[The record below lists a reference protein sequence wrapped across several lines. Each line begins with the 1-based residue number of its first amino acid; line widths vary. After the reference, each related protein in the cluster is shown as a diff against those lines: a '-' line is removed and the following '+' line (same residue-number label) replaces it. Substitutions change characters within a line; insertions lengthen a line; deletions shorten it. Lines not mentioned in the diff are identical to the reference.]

1 MKKIA
6 VNFVHGYNDEN
17 IILLKEQYPAL
28 LIIDNKDKE
37 ILSYPFPRNVEDYN
51 KYDSV
56 INGTPPLQTAKN
68 FKKLPRFGF
77 TGIAQNEDF
86 LYSGSWNGVYKISK
100 ETYQLD
106 SIISNNMMS
115 DLHGICIHED
125 EIITILTGKDTVV
138 FTDQSGEIKDHF
150 TINPDLSISKNT
162 EFESIDWRFLSKQF
176 RGSTGNWHFN
186 YVQIIGDE
194 VWLTARNTNCFVVV
208 NRKTK
213 KARLKMMNLCT
224 PVLLHDGKYHSEEF
238 YFTSIDG
245 KIIIA
250 GEKLR
255 SNYDRN
261 NYEINDITQY
271 NRDLVSQTIRIQE
284 TNYGREPNWCRG
296 IEIHEDRI
304 FCTIDGRY
312 DSDLSFG
319 ILELSRT
326 GKAKEITRL
335 KWDEIGNADD
345 IRYVT
350 GFDLVVF

>member
-1 MKKIA
+1 MKIA
-6 VNFVHGYNDEN
+6 TNFVHGYNDEN
-17 IILLKEQYPAL
+17 IKLVRDKYPSL
-28 LIIDNKDKE
+28 LILDNENKE
-37 ILSYPFPRNVEDYN
+37 ILSYPFPRNVEDYSE
-51 KYDSV
+51 YDSI

-100 ETYQLD
+100 ENYQLD

-125 EIITILTGKDTVV
+125 EIVTILTGKDTVV
-138 FTDQSGEIKDHF
+138 FSDQSGEIKDHF
-150 TINPDLSISKNT
+150 TINPDLTISKNT
-162 EFESIDWRFLSKQF
+162 QLESVDWRFLSKQF

-208 NRKTK
+208 DRKAK
-213 KARLKMMNLCT
+213 KCRLKMMNLCT
-224 PVLLHDGKYHSEEF
+224 PALLHDGKYYNEEF

-250 GEKLR
+250 KESSLTNYGTREKV
-255 SNYDRN
+255 
-261 NYEINDITQY
+261 EDIELY
-271 NRDLVSQTIRIQE
+271 NRDLVTELIRIKE
-284 TNYGREPNWCRG
+284 TNYGKEPNWCRG
-296 IEIHEDRI
+296 IDIYEDRI

-312 DSDLSFG
+312 DTDLSFG

-350 GFDLVVF
+350 GFDLVAHY